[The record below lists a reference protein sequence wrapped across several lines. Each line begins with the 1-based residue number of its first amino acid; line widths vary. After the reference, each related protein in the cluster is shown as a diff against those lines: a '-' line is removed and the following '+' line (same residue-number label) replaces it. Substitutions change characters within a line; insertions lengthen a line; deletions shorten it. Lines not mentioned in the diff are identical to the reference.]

1 MSWLVEFVKEKEG
14 FRSAPYLDAVGV
26 PTIGY
31 GTTYYTDKTPVTMT
45 DVSIS
50 KEEAEILLRHSL
62 NYFLDYV
69 VNYGPLKGY
78 NWNNNQIGALSS
90 FCYNLGRSR
99 LKQLTANGTRS
110 NEEIA
115 QKMLLYKKAG
125 GKVLKGLEVRRQEES
140 AHFLS

>member
-1 MSWLVEFVKEKEG
+1 MSWVLEFVKAKEG
-14 FRSAPYLDAVGV
+14 FRSEPYLDAVSV

-31 GTTYYTDKTPVTMT
+31 GTTYYPDGTKVAMT

-62 NYFLDYV
+62 TNFLEYV
-69 VNYGPLKGY
+69 VSYGPLKGY
-78 NWNNNQIGALSS
+78 DWNERQIGALTS
-90 FCYNLGRSR
+90 FVYNLGKSR

-115 QKMLLYKKAG
+115 KKMLLYKRAG
-125 GKVLKGLEVRRQEES
+125 GKVLKGLEVRRKEE
-140 AHFLS
+140 AEHFNS

>member
-1 MSWLVEFVKEKEG
+1 MSWLVEFVKAKEG
-14 FRSAPYLDAVGV
+14 FRSSPYLDAVGV

-31 GTTYYTDKTPVTMT
+31 GTTYYPDKTPVTMT

-99 LKQLTANGTRS
+99 LSNSQLMVQEVMKR
-110 NEEIA
+110 
-115 QKMLLYKKAG
+115 LL
-125 GKVLKGLEVRRQEES
+125 RRCCFTKRQAVKS
-140 AHFLS
+140 